1 MASDMS
7 NSKTLIRATNV
18 DGRKVE
24 VTDVFVWSI
33 GHLHVPLVS
42 VLYND
47 HRPRHLG
54 DDGDVDYCTFLLNRQ
69 PLCKDVI
76 DNARK

>member
-1 MASDMS
+1 MASDTS
-7 NSKTLIRATNV
+7 NSKNLIRATNV

-33 GHLHVPLVS
+33 RHLHDVPLVS
-42 VLYND
+42 VLYNY

-54 DDGDVDYCTFLLNRQ
+54 DDGDVD
-69 PLCKDVI
+69 
-76 DNARK
+76 